1 MPPQRSPTKPS
12 TIERELPA
20 EWVRTAVSFMLFLHF
35 FAIAV
40 AVLSNWDPSSLAL
53 GLRNV
58 PLLEPY
64 VEALALDRSY
74 LPQYAL
80 TIGEPEDTDDEIQL
94 ELQLADGS
102 LEHETI
108 PQATLWPH
116 AYRRQ
121 LRLAETVTDL
131 VGENTK
137 SFESFLPR
145 AVAAH
150 FVAAAERGSNGEP
163 GQEVTGGTIRIH
175 RHLVQTMTAPASS
188 IAAERDPYDES
199 RYQTIY
205 EARILLVGGEVQLLK
220 SDTAANVA
228 PAAVKKKG
236 E

>member
-1 MPPQRSPTKPS
+1 MPPQRSPTNPS
-12 TIERELPA
+12 TFERELPA
-20 EWVRTAVSFMLFLHF
+20 EWVRTAVSFVLFLHF
-35 FAIAV
+35 FALAV

-53 GLRNV
+53 GLRKV
-58 PLLEPY
+58 PFLEPY

-80 TIGEPEDTDDEIQL
+80 TFGEPEDTDDEIQVD
-94 ELQLADGS
+94 LQLADGS

-108 PQATLWPH
+108 PQASRWPH
-116 AYRRQ
+116 AYRQQ

-145 AVAAH
+145 AIAAH
-150 FVAAAERGSNGEP
+150 FVVAAERGTKAQP
-163 GQEVTGGTIRIH
+163 GQEVTGGTIRIR

-228 PAAVKKKG
+228 PAAVKTKG

>member
-1 MPPQRSPTKPS
+1 MSAP
-12 TIERELPA
+12 EHELPA
-20 EWVRTAVSFMLFLHF
+20 EWLRTAVSFVLFLHL
-35 FAIAV
+35 FALTV

-53 GLRNV
+53 RLRNV
-58 PLLEPY
+58 PFLEPY
-64 VEALALDRSY
+64 LEALALDRSY

-80 TIGEPEDTDDEIQL
+80 TFGEPEDTDDEIQL

-102 LEHETI
+102 LEQMKI
-108 PQATLWPH
+108 PQPTLWPH

-131 VGENTK
+131 VSENTK
-137 SFESFLPR
+137 AVESFLPR
-145 AVAAH
+145 AIAAH
-150 FVAAAERGSNGEP
+150 FVSAAQRGTRGEP
-163 GQEVTGGTIRIH
+163 GQEVTGGTIRIR
-175 RHLVQTMTAPASS
+175 RHLVQTMTAPSSS
-188 IAAERDPYDES
+188 IAAERDPFDES

-228 PAAVKKKG
+228 PAAVKNKG

>member
-1 MPPQRSPTKPS
+1 MPPQRSPTKSASPS
-12 TIERELPA
+12 EHELPA
-20 EWVRTAVSFMLFLHF
+20 EWARTAVTFVLFLHF
-35 FAIAV
+35 FALVV
-40 AVLSNWDPSSLAL
+40 AIVSNWDPSPLAL

-58 PLLEPY
+58 PVLTPY

-80 TIGEPEDTDDEIQL
+80 TFGEEEDTDDEIEL

-102 LEHETI
+102 LKQETI
-108 PQATLWPH
+108 PQASLWPH
-116 AYRRQ
+116 TYRRQ
-121 LRLAETVTDL
+121 LRLTTAVANL

-145 AVAAH
+145 SIAAH
-150 FVAAAERGSNGEP
+150 FVAVANDAGH
-163 GQEVTGGTIRIH
+163 EVTGGTLRVR

-188 IAAERDPYDES
+188 IAAERDPFDES
-199 RYQTIY
+199 HYRVVY

-228 PAAVKKKG
+228 PAAAKNKG

>member
-1 MPPQRSPTKPS
+1 MP
-12 TIERELPA
+12 A
-20 EWVRTAVSFMLFLHF
+20 DWVRTVVSFVLFLHF
-35 FAIAV
+35 FALAV

-53 GLRNV
+53 GLRKV
-58 PLLEPY
+58 PLLASY
-64 VEALALDRSY
+64 VEGLALDRSY

-80 TIGEPEDTDDEIQL
+80 TFGEPEDTDDEIQV

-108 PQATLWPH
+108 PQANLWPH

-131 VGENTK
+131 VSENTK
-137 SFESFLPR
+137 SVESFLPR
-145 AVAAH
+145 AIAAH
-150 FVAAAERGSNGEP
+150 FVAEANQGTKGRP
-163 GQEVTGGTIRIH
+163 GQEVTGGTIRIR
-175 RHLVQTMTAPASS
+175 RHLVQTMTAPSSS
-188 IAAERDPYDES
+188 IAAERDPFDES

-205 EARILLVGGEVQLLK
+205 EARILLVGGDVQLLK

-228 PAAVKKKG
+228 PAAAKNKG